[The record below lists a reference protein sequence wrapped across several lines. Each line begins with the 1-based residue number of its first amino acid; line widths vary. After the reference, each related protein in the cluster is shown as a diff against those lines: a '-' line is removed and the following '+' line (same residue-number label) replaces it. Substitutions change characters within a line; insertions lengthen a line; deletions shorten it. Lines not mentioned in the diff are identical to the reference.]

1 MIIKHDSVAP
11 LKSLYVPILSTLIAP
26 WTACN
31 LVFEISRN
39 NIREQIQH
47 HQGLL
52 LPLNSMGWVSK
63 LEMRAD
69 GGASRKKSAHKCRR
83 HKRWRFDPWVG
94 KIPWRRA
101 WQPTPYSCLENPMD
115 RGAWLATAHKVTQS
129 RTQLKWFSMHA
140 CTTSV
145 TQVNM
150 MTQSQRDLPLWADE
164 RDVSFFKHSNN
175 SIVLIRL
182 LCCSS

>member
-1 MIIKHDSVAP
+1 MIIKQDSVAP

-31 LVFEISRN
+31 LVFEINRN

-52 LPLNSMGWVSK
+52 LPLNSMGRVSK

-94 KIPWRRA
+94 KIPWRKA

-115 RGAWLATAHKVTQS
+115 RGPWQASTGSHRVGYDWRNLP
-129 RTQLKWFSMHA
+129 RTHAQPLKITFLLSA
-140 CTTSV
+140 SV
-145 TQVNM
+145 
-150 MTQSQRDLPLWADE
+150 SL
-164 RDVSFFKHSNN
+164 
-175 SIVLIRL
+175 IVFHHF
-182 LCCSS
+182 